1 MDAIQQTNAAID
13 MLTPLVEATSRDQL
27 TNATPC
33 AKWTVADLLNH
44 FVGGGHMFAA
54 SLRGAPLDMDGE
66 PQDLLGED
74 HVAAYRTSIADF
86 RDAVA
91 GLESL
96 EQPAVLPI
104 GTVPAEIALRI
115 AAGDLLVHS
124 WDLATATGQAFEPSD
139 ELVAEIDG
147 FYRIAIND
155 ELRDGDTF
163 ASEVE
168 LPADATALDRLVAF
182 AGRQP

>member
-1 MDAIQQTNAAID
+1 MDAIEQTNAAID
-13 MLTPLVEATSRDQL
+13 MLTALVEATRPDQL

-54 SLRGAPLDMDGE
+54 SLRGTPLDMDGE
-66 PQDLLGED
+66 PGDLLGDD

-91 GLESL
+91 GLGSL

-104 GTVPAEIALRI
+104 GTVPAEVALRI
-115 AAGDLLVHS
+115 AAGDLVVHG
-124 WDLATATGQAFEPSD
+124 WDLAAATGQAFDPTD

-147 FYRIAIND
+147 FYRVAIGD

-163 ASEVE
+163 ASEIE
-168 LPADATALDRLVAF
+168 LPADARPLDRLVAF

>member
-13 MLTPLVEATSRDQL
+13 MLTPLVEATRPDQL
-27 TNATPC
+27 ANPTPC

-54 SLRGAPLDMDGE
+54 SLRGTPLDMEGE
-66 PQDLLGED
+66 PGDLLGGD
-74 HVAAYRTSIADF
+74 HVAAYRSSIADF
-86 RDAVA
+86 RDAITQL
-91 GLESL
+91 GSL

-104 GTVPAEIALRI
+104 GTVPAEVALRI
-115 AAGDLLVHS
+115 AAGDLVVHS
-124 WDLATATGQAFEPSD
+124 WDLARATDQTFAPSD
-139 ELVAEIDG
+139 DLVREIDG
-147 FYRIAIND
+147 FYRVAISD

-163 ASEVE
+163 AAVID
-168 LPADATALDRLVAF
+168 LPEDAAPLDHLVAF